1 MSLLKKDFFQNEDVL
16 FVARELI
23 GKVLCSTLGDEK
35 TEAIIYETEA
45 YCGAS
50 DKACHA
56 WPMRKTP
63 RTEIFYAPGGL
74 AYVYLCYG
82 IHNLFNIITGP
93 EGMPRAVLLR
103 AAVPIRGIDVIKE
116 RRNNSAHLAD
126 GPGKL
131 SQALGID
138 RSSNGMALTKKN
150 GLWLEDRGIALPYKS
165 TPRIGIDYAGEDAKL
180 PWRFLGENIASIRP

>member
-1 MSLLKKDFFQNEDVL
+1 M
-16 FVARELI
+16 
-23 GKVLCSTLGDEK
+23 
-35 TEAIIYETEA
+35 
-45 YCGAS
+45 
-50 DKACHA
+50 
-56 WPMRKTP
+56 
-63 RTEIFYAPGGL
+63 
-74 AYVYLCYG
+74 
-82 IHNLFNIITGP
+82 
-93 EGMPRAVLLR
+93 

-138 RSSNGMALTKKN
+138 RSSNGMSLTKKN